1 MEVGVMKAFCEECRD
16 YVTYRVET
24 IDRTKEIKG
33 RTVKFCERVAYCN
46 TCKSETF
53 VSSLRDQNLSA
64 LDAAYR
70 AAEDLISADEI
81 KGILEKYD
89 IGKRPLSL
97 LLGWGETTLTRFVS
111 GDLPSKTYSDQLR
124 RINSVPEDYLEIL
137 ITKKER
143 ITEAAYEKSLVATNH
158 ELTKTAPCLVSSKI
172 ESAAN
177 YIISR
182 SLEITPFALQKL
194 LYFSQGFHKIFMGS
208 FIFEEDCEAWVHGPV
223 YRDIYFKYK
232 DHGYNPIED
241 LNARFECF
249 DLSESEREVI
259 DAVISYFG
267 CYSGKILEA
276 MTHMELPWREA
287 RVGLVENEGSEMIIQ
302 KDRIETY
309 FNQVYQKYKMLN
321 IIDIK
326 DYSGDIFEKIR

>member
-1 MEVGVMKAFCEECRD
+1 MKAFCEECRD
-16 YVTYRVET
+16 YVTYHVET
-24 IDRTKEIKG
+24 IDRTKQIKG
-33 RTVKFCERVAYCN
+33 RSVNFSEQVAYCN
-46 TCKSETF
+46 TCKSELF
-53 VSSLRDQNLSA
+53 VSQLRDQNLSA

-70 AAEDLISADEI
+70 TAEDLITVDEI

-97 LLGWGETTLTRFVS
+97 ILGWGETTLTRFVS

-124 RINSVPEDYLEIL
+124 RINRSPDDYLELL
-137 ITKKER
+137 ITNKER
-143 ITEAAYEKSLVATNH
+143 ITETAYKKSLAATNH
-158 ELTKTAPCLVSSKI
+158 ELTIAAPCSVSSKI

-182 SLEITPFALQKL
+182 SLEITPLALQKL
-194 LYFSQGFHKIFMGS
+194 LYFSQAFHKIFMGS

-241 LNARFECF
+241 RNTRFECF
-249 DLSESEREVI
+249 DLSESEREVT

-287 RVGLVENEGSEMIIQ
+287 RSGLGENEGSERIIQ
-302 KDRIETY
+302 KDRIENY
-309 FNQVYQKYKMLN
+309 FNQVFQKYKMLN
-321 IIDIK
+321 LSDIK
-326 DYSGDIFEKIR
+326 DYSGDMFEKIR